1 MSIHRAGRFF
11 CSPPRPAS
19 GTVPHYRLLAGV
31 FSFAPSRGFDSKPST
46 SGRCQTTS
54 RAAIVDS
61 RASGATGFGVQAL
74 QRREKHLGRLG
85 LPPSDSRDAPGD
97 GRGDRGSSGG
107 VVRQRGSRGGD
118 GGHVEPFPLATVQP
132 AGKKAGVTDT
142 WERWK
147 TGVFGRI
154 PQGWPESR
162 KPRKTRHLRGF
173 LLVVGWCPGPS
184 WGTPIVLLP
193 CSPTPVGPA
202 HLAIMMRR
210 RGPRYV
216 HGEGSRINSF
226 RGSITRLRHWLSTLR
241 RPGRP
246 DTTQDSLPAAGQT
259 LPDGLDYPQGSDE
272 RFRGVSYISTSFP
285 KFNVAQGRS

>member
-147 TGVFGRI
+147 TGVFGHLY
-154 PQGWPESR
+154 SR
-162 KPRKTRHLRGF
+162 CRNARKHLKTRYFRGF
-173 LLVVGWCPGPS
+173 LRVSPEPRLNCPPRAFFMRQRLYVKYCNAMTYCILPS
-184 WGTPIVLLP
+184 WPTPI
-193 CSPTPVGPA
+193 A
-202 HLAIMMRR
+202 
-210 RGPRYV
+210 
-216 HGEGSRINSF
+216 
-226 RGSITRLRHWLSTLR
+226 
-241 RPGRP
+241 
-246 DTTQDSLPAAGQT
+246 
-259 LPDGLDYPQGSDE
+259 QGSFAA
-272 RFRGVSYISTSFP
+272 R
-285 KFNVAQGRS
+285 